1 MIWHLI
7 AAAFA
12 GLGAA
17 GIGLLLRF
25 ISGKRVPRWVVP
37 VLAGLGMLAYQIH
50 YEYTWFDNK
59 RAQLPES
66 ATVVSIEK
74 QQMLWRPWTYLFPL
88 TTAFDVVDQDSLTRT
103 DVDGEPVAEFI
114 LYQFEK
120 SYQDLVTHQAHLINC
135 ATREKLPLMGEGRE
149 PDVARMQ
156 NIDPSTPLF
165 KTVCP
170 DT

>member
-25 ISGKRVPRWVVP
+25 ASGKRAPRWVVP
-37 VLAGLGMLAYQIH
+37 VFAGLGMLAYQIN
-50 YEYTWFDNK
+50 YEYAWFEDK
-59 RAQLPES
+59 QARLPET
-66 ATVVSIEK
+66 ATVVSTNK
-74 QQMLWRPWTYLFPL
+74 AQMLWRPWTYLVPL
-88 TTAFDVVDQDSLTRT
+88 TTAFDVVDQDSLARSQ
-103 DVDGEPVAEFI
+103 VNGEPLVEFI

-120 SYQDLVTHQAHLINC
+120 SYQDLVTPQAYLINC
-135 ATREKLPLMGEGRE
+135 ATRDKLPLVGESRQ
-149 PDVARMQ
+149 PDLSGLQR
-156 NIDPSTPLF
+156 IDPSTSLF
-165 KTVCP
+165 KTVCS

>member
-17 GIGLLLRF
+17 GLGLLLRF

-37 VLAGLGMLAYQIH
+37 VFAGLGMLAYQIN
-50 YEYTWFDNK
+50 YEYSWFEDK
-59 RAQLPES
+59 RERLPET
-66 ATVVSIEK
+66 ATVVSRDK
-74 QQMLWRPWTYLFPL
+74 AQMLWRPWTYLFPL
-88 TTAFDVVDQDSLTRT
+88 TNAFSVVDQDSLARSR
-103 DVDGEPVAEFI
+103 VNGEPLVEFI
-114 LYQFEK
+114 LYRFEK
-120 SYQDLVTHQAHLINC
+120 SYQDLVAHQAYLINC
-135 ATREKLPLMGEGRE
+135 TTREKLPLAGESRQ
-149 PDVARMQ
+149 PDLSELQ

>member
-17 GIGLLLRF
+17 GVGLLLRF
-25 ISGKRVPRWVVP
+25 ASGKRAPRWVVP
-37 VLAGLGMLAYQIH
+37 VFAGLGMLAYQVN
-50 YEYTWFDNK
+50 YEYAWFDNK
-59 RAQLPES
+59 RARLPES
-66 ATVVSIEK
+66 ATVISVEK
-74 QQMLWRPWTYLFPL
+74 EQMLWRPWTYLFPL
-88 TTAFDVVDQDSLTRT
+88 TTAFDVVDQDNLVSSQ
-103 DVDGEPVAEFI
+103 VNGEPLVEFI
-114 LYQFEK
+114 LYRFEK
-120 SYQDLVTHQAHLINC
+120 SYQDLVSHQPHLINC
-135 ATREKLPLMGEGRE
+135 ATREKLPLVGEERQ
-149 PDVARMQ
+149 PDVAKMQ